1 MDAKLPY
8 DFSFTAEGL
17 VSEVVSGVL
26 FQSINFTDNKAQ
38 FAGAD
43 NRPSFATTGNAAKID
58 PTFTNVF
65 VLGNTSKGHN
75 YNAPF
80 TLAKR
85 IPNRLD
91 ASSGYCYGVSKDVV
105 NGVRVSPAKSSWP
118 TSPMPRAR
126 CSYRPGSSTTNWPSA
141 SPTTLISPPGAAP
154 TPSATPPAPPGR
166 SSSTCASSPKCP

>member
-75 YNAPF
+75 YNAPS
-80 TLAKR
+80 R
-85 IPNRLD
+85 
-91 ASSGYCYGVSKDVV
+91 
-105 NGVRVSPAKSSWP
+105 
-118 TSPMPRAR
+118 
-126 CSYRPGSSTTNWPSA
+126 WPSA
-141 SPTTLISPPGAAP
+141 SPTALMPRR
-154 TPSATPPAPPGR
+154 ATA
-166 SSSTCASSPKCP
+166 TA